1 MLCDVCWDNFLIT
14 FYIIINHYLNLAM
27 LVIKDLN
34 TIIRLGLDSNLVVNI
49 PLFHNSVVENNYN
62 YIKGISD

>member
-1 MLCDVCWDNFLIT
+1 
-14 FYIIINHYLNLAM
+14 M

>member
-1 MLCDVCWDNFLIT
+1 LLCDVCWDNFLIT

>member
-49 PLFHNSVVENNYN
+49 PLFHNSVVENNYD